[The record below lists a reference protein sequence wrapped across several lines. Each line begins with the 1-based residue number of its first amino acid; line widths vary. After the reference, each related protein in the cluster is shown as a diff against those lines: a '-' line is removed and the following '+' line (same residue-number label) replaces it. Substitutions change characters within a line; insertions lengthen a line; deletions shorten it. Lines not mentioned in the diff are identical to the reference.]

1 MNVISNLNKKEEEM
15 LTPEQVRE
23 KLAESNLMAVSKAAG
38 VHSNSLYRFMS
49 CGTRPSY
56 ELIVKLT
63 DYIEQKEKGEKE
75 WWVDI
80 MRTK

>member
-1 MNVISNLNKKEEEM
+1 M

-49 CGTRPSY
+49 CGTRRPSY
-56 ELIVKLT
+56 ELIVKLS
-63 DYIEQKEKGEKE
+63 DYIEQKEKEVASDGHK
-75 WWVDI
+75 
-80 MRTK
+80 

>member
-1 MNVISNLNKKEEEM
+1 MFIYDCNIEFKQKGGLKM
-15 LTPEQVRE
+15 LTLEQVRQ

-38 VHSNSLYRFMS
+38 VHSNSVYRFMS

-56 ELIVKLT
+56 ELIVKLS

-75 WWVDI
+75 
-80 MRTK
+80 

>member
-1 MNVISNLNKKEEEM
+1 M
-15 LTPEQVRE
+15 LTPEQVRV
-23 KLAESNLMAVSKAAG
+23 KLKESNLTAVSKAAG

-56 ELIVKLT
+56 ALIAKLS

-75 WWVDI
+75 
-80 MRTK
+80 R